1 MLAKETAVSLS
12 RYVRQS
18 GYISRVNDSDIS
30 ISVSVRWGCP
40 YQLYRDECLLR
51 ARLPSSRLADSSGL
65 LPSGPLSSPSPL
77 LVLRFL
83 CARSRW
89 TGQISGPAKSVWG
102 DAMTKTRENTW
113 FVPSKMRG
121 GGGRKVRRTDS
132 ECTRCR
138 RRKDTDHLTE
148 TLIGNLHDVTI
159 RIYV

>member
-1 MLAKETAVSLS
+1 MRKGAKGFGMLAKETAVSLS

-40 YQLYRDECLLR
+40 CQLYRDECLLR
-51 ARLPSSRLADSSGL
+51 ARLPSSRLANSSGL
-65 LPSGPLSSPSPL
+65 LPSGPLSGR
-77 LVLRFL
+77 VLRFL

-113 FVPSKMRG
+113 FVPSKMKG
-121 GGGRKVRRTDS
+121 GEEGGESTADR
-132 ECTRCR
+132 
-138 RRKDTDHLTE
+138 
-148 TLIGNLHDVTI
+148 
-159 RIYV
+159 